1 MNRTIHRVLLTVT
14 AFTALATPALAETV
28 CRVTAAEINLRK
40 TASMRGRVLQ
50 VLKKGTEVTAD
61 SCSGGWVK
69 VTAAKGGVSGYVG
82 GWALSDSRT
91 EASPAAPAAHGAA
104 APALSVRQ
112 VATAESPSPIVT
124 EEIPTNEQLAIQIT
138 ELRLSILG
146 LARDLKSIKRDIRR
160 MKAAKSS

>member
-1 MNRTIHRVLLTVT
+1 MNRTIHRFLLAVT

-69 VTAAKGGVSGYVG
+69 VTAAKGGISGYVG
-82 GWALSDSRT
+82 GWALSGNQT
-91 EASPAAPAAHGAA
+91 EATPAAHAA
-104 APALSVRQ
+104 AVPALPVRQ
-112 VATAESPSPIVT
+112 VAIAESPSPIVT
-124 EEIPTNEQLAIQIT
+124 EEIPTNEQLAVQIT

-146 LARDLKSIKRDIRR
+146 LSRDLKSIKRDIRR
-160 MKAAKSS
+160 MKVGKSS